1 MPRSLFKNDTSEIG
15 EMGKQ
20 LRVLVALA
28 EELGSIAN
36 TLMIAHGRP
45 KNFF

>member
-1 MPRSLFKNDTSEIG
+1 
-15 EMGKQ
+15 MGKQ
-20 LRVLVALA
+20 LGVLVALA

-36 TLMIAHGRP
+36 TLMVVHRRP

>member
-1 MPRSLFKNDTSEIG
+1 MPRSLLKNDTSEIG

-20 LRVLVALA
+20 LRVLVALE

-36 TLMIAHGRP
+36 TLVVVHRRP
-45 KNFF
+45 RNFF